1 MQAGGGKDMTL
12 SDPAPT
18 VRGGTRANL
27 SVAFLLLPD
36 FTLSTF
42 AGFVDVL
49 RIAAD
54 EADGSRQLHCRWT
67 ILGADRTPVRSSCGV
82 EITPWESIRDPLD
95 TDYTIVVGGLLR
107 GHARIDKRIMSY
119 LR

>member
-1 MQAGGGKDMTL
+1 MTS
-12 SDPAPT
+12 SDYKSTAQ
-18 VRGGTRANL
+18 GSIRANL

-42 AGFVDVL
+42 AGLVDAL

-67 ILGADRTPVRSSCGV
+67 ILGPDRAPVRASCGV
-82 EITPWESIRDPLD
+82 EIAPWESFGDPGD
-95 TDYTIVVGGLLR
+95 FDYTMVVGGLVR
-107 GHARIDKRIMSY
+107 GSERIDR
-119 LR
+119 RV